1 MKVSKERYFLVIVLA
16 LIMGLILFFWWR
28 QRGAG
33 EAVAEADQAQIE
45 ATSEEPAI
53 SEELTELLETSD
65 LSDPVVRERIAG
77 QVKAREEAIR
87 EATHARAKQL
97 GIPTREVL
105 DDGTIIELQGFDD
118 DGPIYFSSLNV
129 NAAISSG
136 ASQIRGQ
143 AAPYDLD
150 GTGVTVGVWDG
161 GVAKTSHREFQ
172 NGRVREMDNV
182 ESEDHPTHVIGTIT
196 ADGIDSKAMG
206 MAPESEVMSY
216 DWNFDISEMLLAGAG
231 SATEK
236 DKLSISNHSY
246 GIMAGYEQFKYW
258 CGGRIRDED
267 WGRGRRP
274 IEEKFGRYSDRSK
287 VIDTVA
293 FSMPCLTSFFAAAN
307 DRDHN
312 PEPRDWIK
320 YLDGTGTF
328 EKGDMQ
334 KKTEGGFIYDDDE
347 SPQGDGKYRNGYEN
361 IRGAGIAKN
370 VITVGAVKDA
380 VSGGS
385 RSLEGAT
392 MTNFSSWGP
401 TDDGRIKPDIVANGF
416 EVHSPIVSGEYAA
429 YSGTSM
435 ATPSAAGSAA
445 LLAELFQNEFEEK
458 CMPSSLMKAL
468 LIHTADDLG
477 TPGPDYSNGW
487 GLINVKGAADI
498 ILAHKKHVDK
508 TDPKADAKLIEGAIL
523 ADKVPFTHRFQ
534 SDGSTPIRVTLCWTD
549 PAGPAQGSDSRTSV
563 LSHNLDLVI
572 TGPNGEVHEPYKM
585 PYVGDW
591 SLTKLEAGAIRGK
604 NNTDNVEQ
612 VFDRARPTLN
622 GPGLYKVT
630 VSLDGSLK
638 KTIARQNFSLVVT
651 GGIALPKG
659 KAAIE
664 LDESLGFGE
673 VAVGRA
679 RTVNL
684 QIRNV
689 GDADLNVSG
698 IDFAGNEE
706 MSGSFS
712 GVITAGASEAV
723 AVTYTPVK
731 AVEGMQPWFGTLRIL
746 SDATAGR
753 TTVPLGR
760 VVPGIDNDAPKLR
773 LPQEGVAFETNYID
787 DLVDSEWSY
796 DWEGE
801 SFTNRFAFNADWT
814 VRIIVV
820 DNPNYR
826 TSDIQAG
833 YSWRPIGPNQI
844 SITGPGKSEFSSEAI
859 NLKFTSASSFE
870 TTSPGGKAIQGRR
883 YGEPKTP
890 ASYTENLA
898 GMVFNYLYWERKGNT
913 VSDFSSSFDQLF
925 GQFFA
930 DGKIKS
936 YLDDDTHG
944 LWDNVTWKV
953 HARNVVRLS
962 NASTGK
968 EIYLHLVA
976 PRRDPGDPEPRHKS
990 YVAVGWEG
998 NNMLCCF
1005 TAPWEKSNPARDLTE
1020 RQERPI
1026 TGNFGGIEMVWCL
1039 PGDFERG
1046 SPETEAGRQTDE
1058 RSHRVTLTKGFW
1070 IAKTE
1075 TTQEQWK
1082 KVMGSNPGHFSGTN
1096 LPVEQ
1101 VSWDDAQA
1109 WCKKMNALHPL
1120 PAGTEWGLPT
1130 EAQWEYAC
1138 RAGTSGP
1145 YAGAS
1150 LDALAWYDGTS
1161 GNTVQAVGTKS
1172 ANPWG
1177 LHDMH
1182 GNVLEWC
1189 ADGYTEAYP
1198 VGPVKDP
1205 RGAVGADGFR
1215 VLRGGAWES
1224 PDFGCRSASR
1234 FKFPP
1239 GTKQMNL
1246 GFRAAI
1252 VATEK

>member
-1 MKVSKERYFLVIVLA
+1 MKPRTVILVSVGLLA
-16 LIMGLILFFWWR
+16 ALAIFFWW
-28 QRGAG
+28 QRSSTIQNPDSDLTGTVG
-33 EAVAEADQAQIE
+33 VEQ
-45 ATSEEPAI
+45 EPAI

-65 LSDPVVRERIAG
+65 LSDPAVRERIAG

-87 EATHARAKQL
+87 EAAHARARQL
-97 GIPTREVL
+97 GITTREVL

-118 DGPIYFSSLNV
+118 DGPIYYSTMNV
-129 NAAISSG
+129 DAAISSG

-150 GTGVTVGVWDG
+150 GFGVRVGVWDG
-161 GVAKTSHREFQ
+161 GVAGGHKEFSH
-172 NGRVREMDNV
+172 GGV
-182 ESEDHPTHVIGTIT
+182 ETKDKVSSQDHPTHVIGTIT
-196 ADGIDSKAMG
+196 ADGIDSKAKG
-206 MAPESEVMSY
+206 MAPESEVESY

-231 SATEK
+231 SATES

-258 CGGRIRDED
+258 CGAKIRDED
-267 WGRGRRP
+267 WGTGRKP

-293 FSMPCLTSFFAAAN
+293 FSLPYLTSFFAAAN

-312 PEPRDWIK
+312 PEPRDWIQ

-347 SPQGDGKYRNGYEN
+347 SPLGDGKYRNGFEN

-385 RSLEGAT
+385 RSLEGAI
-392 MTNFSSWGP
+392 MTDFSSWGP

-416 EVHSPIVSGEYAA
+416 EVYSPISDGWSKYASD
-429 YSGTSM
+429 SGTSM
-435 ATPSAAGSAA
+435 AAPSATGSAA
-445 LLAELFQNEFEEK
+445 LLAELYQNEFK
-458 CMPSSLMKAL
+458 KLMPSSLMKAL

-487 GLINVKGAADI
+487 GLINVKAAADI

-523 ADKVPFTHRFQ
+523 ADKVPFTHRFL

-549 PAGPAQGSDSRTSV
+549 PAGPEQGSDSRTSV

-591 SLTKLEAGAIRGK
+591 SLAKLEAGAIRGK
-604 NNTDNVEQ
+604 NDTDNVEH
-612 VFDRARPTLN
+612 VFDRAKPTLD
-622 GPGLYKVT
+622 GPGLYQVT

-673 VAVGRA
+673 VAVGRG

-698 IDFAGNEE
+698 IDFSGNEE

-712 GVITAGASEAV
+712 GVIKAGASEPV
-723 AVTYTPVK
+723 AVTYTPVT
-731 AVEGMQPWFGTLRIL
+731 AVEGLHPWFGTLSVL
-746 SDATAGR
+746 SDAAAGR

-773 LPQEGVAFETNYID
+773 LPPQGVAFETNYID
-787 DLVDSEWSY
+787 ELVDSEWSY

-801 SFTNRFAFNADWT
+801 SYTNRFAFNADWT

-844 SITGPGKSEFSSEAI
+844 AITGPGKSEFSSDAI

-870 TTSPGGKAIQGRR
+870 TTSLGGKAIQGRR
-883 YGEPKTP
+883 YGEAKIPV
-890 ASYTENLA
+890 SYTEGLA
-898 GMVFNYLYWERKGNT
+898 GMVFNYLYWKRKGNT
-913 VSDFSSSFDQLF
+913 VTDFSTTYEPVF
-925 GQFFA
+925 GQFLA
-930 DGKIKS
+930 DGKIKP
-936 YLDDDTHG
+936 YLRDDIHG
-944 LWDNVTWKV
+944 VWDNVTWNV
-953 HARNVVRLS
+953 HAKNVVRLS

-968 EIYLHLVA
+968 QIYLHFVA
-976 PRRDPGDPEPRHKS
+976 PRRDPGYPDRGHKPC
-990 YVAVGWEG
+990 VATGWEG
-998 NNMLCCF
+998 NNMMGYF
-1005 TAPWEKSNPARDLTE
+1005 VVPKAAKDPAKDLTE

-1039 PGDFERG
+1039 PGDFDMG
-1046 SPETEAGRQTDE
+1046 SPETETGRQPHE
-1058 RSHRVTLTKGFW
+1058 SSHRVTLTRGFW

-1082 KVMGSNPGHFSGTN
+1082 MVMGTSHGQFSGTN

-1109 WCKKMNALHPL
+1109 WCTKMNELHPL

-1161 GNTVQAVGTKS
+1161 GNTLQPVATKS
-1172 ANPWG
+1172 ANAWG

-1182 GNVLEWC
+1182 GNVSEWC

-1234 FKFPP
+1234 FKFSP
-1239 GTKQMNL
+1239 GTKQMNI

-1252 VATEK
+1252 VATE